1 MSNPLEHIATSP
13 SPEELAK
20 QQSWSQ
26 TLEEEL
32 PSSAD
37 ISIPRTSGVPHV
49 SDVDTEGWTREAI
62 PEGPIGATRIIA
74 NEALTDR
81 TRQELVDRTSDALDK
96 MDKRYHQGV
105 PSIAEARRQTEE
117 DLARAEEL
125 RARIGHAQ
133 NQTKIHIDATE
144 EELDDSLGRLR
155 EAA

>member
-1 MSNPLEHIATSP
+1 
-13 SPEELAK
+13 
-20 QQSWSQ
+20 
-26 TLEEEL
+26 
-32 PSSAD
+32 
-37 ISIPRTSGVPHV
+37 
-49 SDVDTEGWTREAI
+49 
-62 PEGPIGATRIIA
+62 
-74 NEALTDR
+74 
-81 TRQELVDRTSDALDK
+81 